1 MAVGFERAGAKTR
14 RIRFTSDMSHEGV
27 NYGPQF
33 ETDEAEIEARAA
45 GNYVRSGRAQ
55 FVADGPA
62 PERETF
68 QDAPAQPGRTK
79 GK

>member
-1 MAVGFERAGAKTR
+1 MAVGFEKQGAKTR
-14 RIRFTSDMSHEGV
+14 RIRFTSDMSHGGI

-33 ETDEAEIEARAA
+33 ETDEVEIEARAA
-45 GNYVRSGRAQ
+45 ANYVRSGRAQ

-62 PERETF
+62 PDRETF
-68 QDAPAQPGRTK
+68 QDAAPRQGGAK